1 MELLFFLHIWTCGWS
16 EEVKE
21 QTSKFC
27 LNKFNFKCA
36 QTLRPLQMIGEQ
48 QLLCWAGRQDDVSH
62 FRFGGML
69 LLAGT
74 TRSACWPYSPEL
86 HNNFSII
93 SPQLNVHFLESS
105 SVFNKVLT
113 FLPQKEKG
121 KKKKRKSSVFN
132 YSNIQFENKWQNIKT
147 SSLM

>member
-1 MELLFFLHIWTCGWS
+1 MY
-16 EEVKE
+16 
-21 QTSKFC
+21 
-27 LNKFNFKCA
+27 
-36 QTLRPLQMIGEQ
+36 
-48 QLLCWAGRQDDVSH
+48 H

-113 FLPQKEKG
+113 FLPQKEKR
-121 KKKKRKSSVFN
+121 KKRKEKVVCLI
-132 YSNIQFENKWQNIKT
+132 IQIYNLKT
-147 SSLM
+147 NDKT

>member
-1 MELLFFLHIWTCGWS
+1 MELLFFVDVWTCGWS

-36 QTLRPLQMIGEQ
+36 QTLRPLQMIGDQ
-48 QLLCWAGRQDDVSH
+48 QLLCWAGRQHDVSH

-69 LLAGT
+69 LLAADFIVPNYT
-74 TRSACWPYSPEL
+74 
-86 HNNFSII
+86 II

-113 FLPQKEKG
+113 FLPQKEKR
-121 KKKKRKSSVFN
+121 KKRKEKVV
-132 YSNIQFENKWQNIKT
+132 YLIIQIYNLKT
-147 SSLM
+147 NDKT

>member
-1 MELLFFLHIWTCGWS
+1 MELLFFLDIWTCGWS

-27 LNKFNFKCA
+27 LNKFNFK
-36 QTLRPLQMIGEQ
+36 

-69 LLAGT
+69 LLAADLIVPNYT
-74 TRSACWPYSPEL
+74 
-86 HNNFSII
+86 II

-105 SVFNKVLT
+105 GVFNKVLT
-113 FLPQKEKG
+113 FLPQKEK
-121 KKKKRKSSVFN
+121 RKEKVV
-132 YSNIQFENKWQNIKT
+132 YLIIQIYNLKT
-147 SSLM
+147 NDKT

>member
-1 MELLFFLHIWTCGWS
+1 MELLFFVDVWTCGWS

-36 QTLRPLQMIGEQ
+36 QTLRPLQMIGDQ

-69 LLAGT
+69 LLAGADLIVPNYT
-74 TRSACWPYSPEL
+74 
-86 HNNFSII
+86 II

-113 FLPQKEKG
+113 FLPQKEKK